1 MIILFQNILLLKE
14 FLACSGCLEIFTKIK
29 KESGTNCWCTFSSWF
44 FYENVPYLI
53 LLINLVSV
61 SYLFSCS
68 RYQTKY
74 RVFQIALRGGEWKLD
89 ILLVGFF
96 LLGGD
101 CTRNIWIF
109 QGFCDAHI
117 NIPYTLKSLNEN
129 WYQTLI

>member
-96 LLGGD
+96 LLGG
-101 CTRNIWIF
+101 IAQGIF
-109 QGFCDAHI
+109 GSFKAFVMLKLIFHI
-117 NIPYTLKSLNEN
+117 HWNHLMKIDIRP
-129 WYQTLI
+129 